1 MTIDEIDAIKSYLLD
16 VVRRDTDSREVLSLE
31 EANNSFSERGTVFE
45 GPFGAGLGGREGG
58 FDNKI
63 PTEFWNYGVLHVM
76 RTSNQWARLHS
87 LIHFIINDIRNSV
100 MSTSQMPVKGPP
112 IVDLKW
118 GSMYDFVPCIVTDY
132 RLQPVEDAGY
142 DTKSLTAQRLR
153 VSLSLEEFRNING
166 NLWGDPEVGGNLPGW
181 DDVLNLGTMDP
192 GSDAVY
198 YDDAVMRR
206 RAERFPDEF

>member
-1 MTIDEIDAIKSYLLD
+1 
-16 VVRRDTDSREVLSLE
+16 
-31 EANNSFSERGTVFE
+31 
-45 GPFGAGLGGREGG
+45 
-58 FDNKI
+58 
-63 PTEFWNYGVLHVM
+63 
-76 RTSNQWARLHS
+76 
-87 LIHFIINDIRNSV
+87 
-100 MSTSQMPVKGPP
+100 MPVKGPP

-192 GSDAVY
+192 GSDVVY